1 MSVQDVIK
9 KSFLQG
15 FQNTSL
21 TIGTA
26 AILLVC
32 AGTIGIYLFFTYRF
46 MTEGSFY
53 SKGFNVSLILMCVIT
68 AAIIITI
75 QSSVVVSLGM
85 VGALSI
91 VRFRTAVKD
100 PLDLV
105 FMFWSISVG
114 IICGA
119 GMPGLAVILTV
130 VATILAAVF
139 YKLPETR
146 KSMLLVVNATGSE
159 CLGRVFG
166 IVERYNKNYN
176 VKSRNLTKESADIV
190 MEIRLKDCD
199 GLLKELNEIEEVA
212 SVSMVAHKGEAVY

>member
-1 MSVQDVIK
+1 MTFNDIFKSGFLESVTEFSTIDTLLGMLFGLIIGLFIFMIYKKTFNGVMYSTGFAMALVGLALVTTLVIMAV
-9 KSFLQG
+9 
-15 FQNTSL
+15 TS
-21 TIGTA
+21 
-26 AILLVC
+26 
-32 AGTIGIYLFFTYRF
+32 
-46 MTEGSFY
+46 
-53 SKGFNVSLILMCVIT
+53 NVVL
-68 AAIIITI
+68 
-75 QSSVVVSLGM
+75 SLGM